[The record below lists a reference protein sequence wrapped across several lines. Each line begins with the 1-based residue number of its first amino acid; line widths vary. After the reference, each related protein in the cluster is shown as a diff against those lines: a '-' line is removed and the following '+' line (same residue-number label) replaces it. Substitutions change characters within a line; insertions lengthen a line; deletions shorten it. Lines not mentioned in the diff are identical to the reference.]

1 MECVSRNTLHPHLLA
16 WMNSHRCRFR
26 WVVCQIDYLC
36 KLRNDG
42 ACRKAL
48 YSLPPTLFGTYER
61 ILERVNASS
70 EENRILVEKVLKW
83 ILCAR
88 EPLSIDAL
96 LEAISINE
104 VKKRMDRDMI
114 TDEEEVL
121 HWCSSL
127 IRRTADSKGVELA
140 HFTVKEFLLAIDLK
154 QKSSFAR
161 YHVQPD
167 EDDVEL
173 SKLCLRYLSFRDFRA
188 SQIDSED
195 IQELLGNF
203 HLYRYAALYWDEH
216 AYNHFDND
224 SLTHVVRAFF
234 APSKTPQFVLW
245 TRFLAW
251 ERKIEK
257 KISDMTTL
265 HCASS
270 LALPEISDWLLQQGC
285 GVNKMSELGNPLHCA
300 LVGAFCRNTTSL
312 EDFSASEYAKRR
324 QPGRIKTMNNLLSAG
339 ATLNTKPC
347 RYHDDSLLFISMQIG
362 RESETMN
369 LLLEAGAMLDAR
381 SMKWVEDNDAFGLI
395 SSATEKNLS
404 DDIRPKYVNLAL
416 KSDATR
422 KRTLKLLL
430 EEVQQKK
437 PSSVQVFDYNSILRE
452 AARHGQ
458 NLELAELLL
467 HPDLDL
473 NSKDSSSG
481 ETALHLCST
490 NGHFEAVEML
500 IDHGADLHM
509 KDDLGETAL
518 HSAAWNGSLMI
529 LKYLEK
535 KGAIMNEKSGEGLTP
550 LHIASLGND
559 VEVLQYL
566 FDSNPQ
572 NLNLKSDDGRT
583 PLMCAAQTGSLE
595 AARFLLEKS
604 DTSAILMK
612 SNDGRTCLHFA
623 AQSIEAGKVKLFL
636 DEAISVDDQTD
647 DGLTALHFAADNS
660 GSGTA
665 EGFILLLEAGA
676 QHSIPTN
683 DGNLPIHRICRSLAD
698 RVLCERLE
706 ALLQVDHKRAAYVNS
721 KANSGATPLQLV
733 ICQLSFGYYNARMIE
748 LLSSCID
755 IDINCLDD
763 KSRNPLI
770 LLAQLFATD
779 ADNYYLLD
787 AISILLQNGA
797 DVNQKCK
804 YGRTALYCLFTTDI
818 TQVVLM
824 AIRLLLEQPTDLA
837 MKDANGQTVIDLA
850 FQILRDFRVR
860 DGHLQNAMET
870 INQVV
875 ERMPLDQINEHLANG
890 MLPLTVAVQAR
901 NESLI
906 KILLDRNADVD
917 KETRDGRRMTA
928 LQMACIYICEPATA
942 ERFISISKK
951 LFDQYK
957 GDGLLHIACMNGND
971 EIVRQL
977 LLARLDIDARRMD
990 GTTPL
995 FLSVG
1000 HGNISTTE
1008 LLLENGANVSAKD
1021 NFGHNVAH
1029 VAASG
1034 GLKSLCEILLRTE
1047 VNWTDGASHEIGGTW
1062 LQSVTPLHLAA
1073 FYDHIP
1079 VVNFL
1084 LDNKLAHDINAVADR
1099 DDTATPLHL
1108 ASLNAGASMVKLLL
1122 SKGASVHAIDGSSST
1137 PLHSVAN
1144 RHDFSNAKNIGL
1156 ALLEKD
1162 ADEEKVDSA
1171 GLTPELLA
1179 SHRGNKELEQI
1190 LQEHRK
1196 KKGM

>member
-1 MECVSRNTLHPHLLA
+1 
-16 WMNSHRCRFR
+16 MNSHCCRFR
-26 WVVCQIDYLC
+26 WVVCQIEYLC

-70 EENRILVEKVLKW
+70 EENQILVEKVLKW

-104 VKKRMDRDMI
+104 FKNRMDRDMI

-173 SKLCLRYLSFRDFRA
+173 SKLCLRYLSFEDFRA
-188 SQIDSED
+188 SQIDGED

-203 HLYRYAALYWDEH
+203 HFYRYASLYWDEH

-224 SLTHVVRAFF
+224 ALTHMVRTFF
-234 APSKTPQFVLW
+234 VPSKTPQFVLW

-251 ERKIEK
+251 ERDIEEE
-257 KISDMTTL
+257 IADTTTL
-265 HCASS
+265 HCAAS
-270 LALPEISDWLLQQGC
+270 LALPEICVWLLQEGC
-285 GVNKMSELGNPLHCA
+285 EVNKMSELGNPLHCA
-300 LVGAFCRNTTSL
+300 LVGTFCRDTTSL
-312 EDFSASEYAKRR
+312 EDLSASEYAKRR
-324 QPGRIKTMNNLLSAG
+324 QPDRIKTMNNLLSAG

-347 RYHDDSLLFISMQIG
+347 RHHNDSLLYISMQIG
-362 RESETMN
+362 EEIETIN
-369 LLLEAGAMLDAR
+369 LLLEAGAALDTR
-381 SMKWVEDNDAFGLI
+381 CMEWVDDNDAFDVI

-404 DDIRPKYVNLAL
+404 DEIRSKYTELAL
-416 KSDATR
+416 EFEETR
-422 KRTLKLLL
+422 ERTLKLIL
-430 EEVQQKK
+430 EGAQQKK
-437 PSSVQVFDYNSILRE
+437 LSSVQAIDYNSILRE
-452 AARHGQ
+452 VARYGLNH
-458 NLELAELLL
+458 ELAELLL
-467 HPDLDL
+467 RSDLDL
-473 NSKDSSSG
+473 NSKDSCSG
-481 ETALHLCST
+481 ETALHLCT
-490 NGHFEAVEML
+490 DNGHFGAVEML

-518 HSAAWNGSLMI
+518 HLAAWNGSLMI
-529 LKYLEK
+529 LRYLK
-535 KGAIMNEKSGEGLTP
+535 TKGAIMDEKSKEGLTP

-559 VEVLQYL
+559 VEVLQFL
-566 FDSNPQ
+566 LDSNPE
-572 NLNLKSDDGRT
+572 NLTLRSEIGRT
-583 PLMCAAQTGSLE
+583 PLMCAVQTGSLE
-595 AARFLLEKS
+595 VARFLLEKS
-604 DTSAILMK
+604 DTSTILMK

-623 AQSIEAGKVKLFL
+623 AQSMEAGKVKLFL
-636 DEAISVDDQTD
+636 DEAINVDDQTD
-647 DGLTALHFAADNS
+647 DGSTALHFAARNQYPEA
-660 GSGTA
+660 A
-665 EGFILLLEAGA
+665 EHFVLLLEKGA
-676 QHSIPTN
+676 LHSIPTN
-683 DGNLPIHRICRSLAD
+683 DGNLPIHDICRNPAD
-698 RVLCERLE
+698 LVSCERLE
-706 ALLQVDHKRAAYVNS
+706 VLLQVKDERAAYINS
-721 KANSGATPLQLV
+721 KSNSGSTPLQLV
-733 ICQLSFGYYNARMIE
+733 ISQPYFGYYNARMIGV
-748 LLSSCID
+748 LSSCID

-770 LLAQLFATD
+770 LLAQRFATD
-779 ADNYYLLD
+779 AGNYNVLD
-787 AISILLQNGA
+787 AISKILQNGA
-797 DVNQKCK
+797 DVTQKCRD
-804 YGRTALYCLFTTDI
+804 GRTALHHLFAADI
-818 TQVVLM
+818 THVVLM
-824 AIRLLLEQPTDLA
+824 AIRLLLEQPADLA
-837 MKDANGQTVIDLA
+837 IKDANGQTVIDLA
-850 FQILRDFRVR
+850 FQIWQDFRVSYEYL
-860 DGHLQNAMET
+860 HNATET

-875 ERMPLDQINEHLANG
+875 ERMSSDQINEHLANG

-906 KILLDRNADVD
+906 KILLERNADVD
-917 KETRDGRRMTA
+917 KENRDGHRMTA
-928 LQMACIYICEPATA
+928 LLMVCIYNCAPATA
-942 ERFISISKK
+942 EKIISISKK
-951 LFDQYK
+951 LFDQY
-957 GDGLLHIACMNGND
+957 GGEGLLHIACENGYD

-977 LLARLDIDARRMD
+977 LLARLDIDARGRN
-990 GTTPL
+990 GATPL

-1000 HGNISTTE
+1000 HGHISTTE

-1021 NFGHNVAH
+1021 NSGHNVAH
-1029 VAASG
+1029 AAASS

-1047 VNWTDGASHEIGGTW
+1047 LNWIDGAPHEIGRRW

-1073 FYDHIP
+1073 NFDHIP

-1099 DDTATPLHL
+1099 NDTVTPLHL
-1108 ASLNAGASMVKLLL
+1108 ASLSAGASMVKLLL

-1137 PLHSVAN
+1137 PLHWAAN
-1144 RHDFSNAKNIGL
+1144 RHDFSEAKSISL
-1156 ALLEKD
+1156 ALLEKG
-1162 ADEEKVDSA
+1162 ADEEKVNFA

-1179 SHRGNKELEQI
+1179 SHRDNKELEQI